1 MITLTYW
8 EQAKQSKVRTYQL
21 EFDLDSES
29 QGAVDVSHRGEG
41 LDAGAACCSAVNG
54 KVDVLLLLLLLL
66 LLVLARFILGAVLR
80 GVEICLTDSSGGHRE
95 GRGAHIAGEK
105 VVYT

>member
-1 MITLTYW
+1 M
-8 EQAKQSKVRTYQL
+8 
-21 EFDLDSES
+21 
-29 QGAVDVSHRGEG
+29 
-41 LDAGAACCSAVNG
+41 
-54 KVDVLLLLLLLL
+54 LLLLLLL

-95 GRGAHIAGEK
+95 GRGAHIAGDK